1 MEYNSH
7 KKNEILLFAATWMD
21 LENILLSEVIQ
32 RKKNIIYHLYEKSK
46 KNLNESIYKINRLGH
61 RK

>member
-21 LENILLSEVIQ
+21 LENILLSEVSQQ
-32 RKKNIIYHLYEKSK
+32 RQILYDIAYKWNIKNNTMNLYMKQK
-46 KNLNESIYKINRLGH
+46 
-61 RK
+61 